1 MATNKRDI
9 EFIIRAK
16 NQASQAFNAVQKA
29 LDDLEQVQ
37 SDLGT
42 STSKSGSEL
51 DKFAKIATTVGV
63 AYGKIRGEVDKAA
76 ESFRR
81 QEQAAAET
89 KAQYQSLVSQM
100 EAAQRVQSKMA
111 EFVGPRT
118 KEQSKQFDLV
128 VKAYKALQAEA
139 DRLKNT
145 IDKQDNS
152 LKQSFYA
159 LQELSGG
166 SDAAAAALKRVEE
179 AQRKAAEAAAQA
191 AKEQKNQAE
200 AAQRLAATESRRSA
214 LGTKRDMVESLTGS
228 KQAWL
233 DAQKSIREY
242 VQQVGGAGQR
252 TSEQQAAFER
262 LQKTAR
268 DNKAAY
274 NELRQSIEL
283 YNRVLR
289 DSKSTQEQ
297 IAAAQQRAQ
306 ASLRSTQAALGATI
320 SQTRNASAESR
331 RLSEARRVEVAR
343 NSELDRTLRSLFSNS
358 RRSLS
363 LYQRMR
369 GEVLSLTA
377 SYVGLYAAIDGANKV
392 LRASM
397 DMQAVES
404 RLNVVVE
411 GDEDLRAKE
420 ITWVREEA
428 DRLGFSMKTLASEW
442 SKFAVS
448 AQASN
453 FSIAESRKIF
463 TSITEAGRVLKLEST
478 QIERAFVALTQMMSK
493 GTIQM
498 EELRQ
503 QLGEHIPGAFAIM
516 AKAVGVSGAE
526 LTKMM
531 ERGELTS
538 DYLLNFAD
546 ELDSRFGS
554 QLPNALKTTQAEL
567 GRFET
572 AVFLALNKIAD
583 AGFLEAFTEALRDLQ
598 ELLRSPEAD
607 VFFERVGAGSAMVI
621 KGLQVVAKNLDLIL
635 VLLSAW
641 GTTKV
646 VGYVV
651 GLGRAMADF
660 ATQTRKANAAMV
672 TATATGRGMGAA
684 LSLALGPI
692 GVVVGLIAGAVT
704 HLALRVS
711 ETDKIIASSKKTI
724 SEITTAYNLGADG
737 AKKWTDALK
746 NITTLQMERELINLQ
761 KEAEKTRKS
770 ILDPFGFN
778 LFGSGDLKVDEGI
791 REIRRLIKE
800 ARSGEIT
807 IAELRKRLDEL
818 GNEVPGLRKA
828 ALIIQDSSEKAL
840 EAEDN
845 LRRYEAA
852 LRLVEGRATSA
863 DKELLGLSDAIEEVN
878 ENLDEG
884 PRAIER
890 YTQALR
896 KLGDAIPEIKLAT
909 DYEDA
914 VKAIERQLQI
924 AIENAGGDPK
934 LEQDAK
940 DRAAQAISYLRKE
953 YDDRVFRELQNQVKG
968 DDLRRTMELI
978 KGFEGFISTPKWDV
992 NAYRV
997 GYGSD
1002 TVTLS
1007 DGSVKKVTQGMSV
1020 SVEDANRDLIRR
1032 IGEFQDIVKRQVGN
1046 ERWSAFSA
1054 DQRAALTSIAYNYG
1068 SLPKRILTAVRE
1080 GTAEEM
1086 RDAVLALRSDNGG
1099 INASRREQEAA
1110 LLGGYSPTLEIQ
1122 MQAEADKLAEK
1133 RALLIKQINEE
1144 LDKQYYAISRSALES
1159 EIYNNT
1165 VAKGIDLHS
1174 EEGQEIAEK
1183 VRKIWQAGKAG
1194 EEAESRI
1201 NDLMQLR
1208 KELQDQLSFHQQ
1220 QGDMGQIPV
1229 LRDQLD
1235 DVNVRLREA
1244 IQNAVEFYEA
1254 LGGEK
1259 SELALARL
1267 KNIGASLETNNQI
1280 TLDAKQINQQFTQLA
1295 SDGFA
1300 KIGDAIGGW
1309 IEGTLNGKEVLSE
1322 IRDAFLNFAA
1332 DFLRQIAQMIIQ
1344 QAIFNA
1350 IVGST
1355 GAGGSG
1361 GLGGFISGIF
1371 RHNGGIVN
1379 GSGVT
1384 GLVPTAAFAG
1394 AMRYHTGGIAG
1405 LKPNEVPVILERG
1418 EEVLTRD
1425 DPRHR
1430 ANGGMGQQGAPAN
1443 VKVVNAIDSGSFISA
1458 GLNTD
1463 VGQQAILNYISA
1475 NPNAIKTALQII

>member
-29 LDDLEQVQ
+29 LDELEQVQ
-37 SDLGT
+37 SDLST
-42 STSKSGSEL
+42 STTKSGSEL

-63 AYGKIRGEVDKAA
+63 AYSKIKGEVDKAA

-118 KEQSKQFDLV
+118 KEQSKQVDQV
-128 VKAYKALQAEA
+128 SKAYKDLQAEA

-152 LKQSFYA
+152 LKHSFYA

-179 AQRKAAEAAAQA
+179 AQRKAGEAAALA
-191 AKEQKNQAE
+191 AKQQKDQAD
-200 AAQRLAATESRRSA
+200 AAQRLAATEFRRST
-214 LGTKRDMVESLTGS
+214 LGTKRDMVEALTGS
-228 KQAWL
+228 KQSWL
-233 DAQKSIREY
+233 DAQKSIRDY
-242 VQQVGGAGQR
+242 VQQVGGVGQR
-252 TSEQQAAFER
+252 TAEQQATFER

-268 DNKAAY
+268 DNKTAY
-274 NELRQSIEL
+274 NELRQALEL
-283 YNRVLR
+283 YTRTLR
-289 DSKSTQEQ
+289 DTKATQDQ
-297 IAAAQQRAQ
+297 VAAAQQRAQ
-306 ASLRSTQAALGATI
+306 ASLKSTQAALVSTVA
-320 SQTRNASAESR
+320 QTRNASSESR

-363 LYQRMR
+363 LYQRIR

-411 GDEDLRAKE
+411 GDEELRAKE
-420 ITWVREEA
+420 IAWVREEA
-428 DRLGFSMKTLASEW
+428 DRLGFSMKTLAGEW

-448 AQASN
+448 SQASN
-453 FSIAESRKIF
+453 FSMAESRKIF
-463 TSITEAGRVLKLEST
+463 TSVTEAGRVLKLEST

-538 DYLLNFAD
+538 DYLLKFAD

-554 QLPNALKTTQAEL
+554 QLPNALKTTQAEI

-621 KGLQVVAKNLDLIL
+621 KGLQAIAENLDLIL

-641 GTTKV
+641 GTSKA
-646 VGYVV
+646 VGYVI
-651 GLGRAMADF
+651 GLGRAMAQF
-660 ATQTRKANAAMV
+660 AVQTRAATAAMV
-672 TATATGRGMGAA
+672 TATTTARGMGAA
-684 LSLALGPI
+684 FSLALGPI
-692 GVVVGLIAGAVT
+692 GVAIGLLAGALT

-711 ETDKIIASSKKTI
+711 ESDKVIASSKKTI
-724 SEITTAYNLGADG
+724 SEITTAYTLGAEG

-746 NITTLQMERELINLQ
+746 DITTLQMERELITLQ
-761 KEAEKTRKS
+761 KEVEKTRKS
-770 ILDPFGFN
+770 ILDPFGLN
-778 LFGSGDLKVDEGI
+778 LLGSGDVKVDEGV
-791 REIRRLIKE
+791 REMRHLIKE
-800 ARSGEIT
+800 ARAGEIT

-818 GNEVPGLRKA
+818 GNEIPGLKKA
-828 ALIIQDSSEKAL
+828 ALMIQDSSNKAL
-840 EAEDN
+840 EAEGN
-845 LRRYEAA
+845 LNRYEAA
-852 LRLVEGRATSA
+852 LRLIEGQATNA
-863 DKELLGLSDAIEEVN
+863 DKELLGLSNSIDEVN
-878 ENLDEG
+878 ESLDEG

-896 KLGDAIPEIKLAT
+896 KLGDSIPQIKLAT
-909 DYEDA
+909 DFEDS
-914 VKAIERQLQI
+914 VKGIERQLQI
-924 AIENAGGDPK
+924 AIENAGGDPR

-940 DRAAQAISYLRKE
+940 DLAAQALAQLRKE

-968 DDLRRTMELI
+968 DELRRTMDLI
-978 KGFEGFISTPKWDV
+978 RGFEGFRNTPYWDV

-1002 TVTLS
+1002 TITLS
-1007 DGSVKKVTQGMSV
+1007 DGTVKKVTQGMKV
-1020 SVEDANRDLIRR
+1020 SVEDATRDLIRR
-1032 IGEFQDIVKRQVGN
+1032 VGEFQDIVKRQVGN

-1054 DQRAALTSIAYNYG
+1054 DQQAALTSIAYNYG
-1068 SLPKRILTAVRE
+1068 SLPKRILSAVKE
-1080 GTAEEM
+1080 GTSEEM

-1110 LLGGYSPTLEIQ
+1110 LLGSYSPTLEIQ
-1122 MQAEADKLAEK
+1122 MQAEADALAEK
-1133 RALLIKQINEE
+1133 REKLIKQINDE

-1159 EIYNNT
+1159 EIYNST

-1174 EEGQEIAEK
+1174 KEGQEIAEK
-1183 VRKIWQAGKAG
+1183 IRKIWQAGKAG

-1201 NDLMQLR
+1201 NNLIQLR
-1208 KELQDQLSFHQQ
+1208 KELQDQITFHQQ
-1220 QGDMGQIPV
+1220 QGDVGQLPI
-1229 LRDQLD
+1229 LRDQLE
-1235 DVNVRLREA
+1235 DVNERLREA
-1244 IQNAVEFYEA
+1244 IHNTIEFYEA

-1259 SELALARL
+1259 AELALARL
-1267 KNIGASLETNNQI
+1267 KNIGVSLETNNKI

-1295 SDGFA
+1295 TDGFM
-1300 KIGDAIGGW
+1300 KMGDALGGW
-1309 IEGTLNGKEVLSE
+1309 IAGTLSGKDALGQ

-1350 IVGST
+1350 ISNM
-1355 GAGGSG
+1355 GGG
-1361 GLGGFISGIF
+1361 GIGGFVAGIF

-1379 GSGVT
+1379 GSGMT
-1384 GLVPTAAFAG
+1384 GLVPSAAFAG

-1405 LKPNEVPVILERG
+1405 LKPNEVPAILERG

-1430 ANGGMGQQGAPAN
+1430 ANGGTSQQGTQPAS
-1443 VKVVNAIDSGSFISA
+1443 VKVVNTFDAQGFLGAALADREGEQ
-1458 GLNTD
+1458 
-1463 VGQQAILNYISA
+1463 VILNFVRA
-1475 NPNAIKTALQII
+1475 NAGAVRGALGM